1 MQELQGYT
9 LIQINNIKDK
19 DEYDKI
25 EIRVKTL
32 SKVIN
37 FLILDLLEPKNYIQN
52 NQKKDFTCYL
62 PCKSISNFLSTCI
75 KYKKD
80 SNLLGFNLGSI
91 SPSIINGKTSSI
103 FFTRDESDFPI
114 SDNDFLSPDEEIFY
128 HKENKTDNNRNHKM
142 LKFSTKKTLN
152 KLLNQKIISKR
163 QSTLLTYKKLN
174 DNHLTSENLLGD
186 KMNFNNKTQYQ
197 SKKRFSVFTK
207 NINEVIK
214 E

>member
-1 MQELQGYT
+1 
-9 LIQINNIKDK
+9 
-19 DEYDKI
+19 
-25 EIRVKTL
+25 
-32 SKVIN
+32 
-37 FLILDLLEPKNYIQN
+37 
-52 NQKKDFTCYL
+52 
-62 PCKSISNFLSTCI
+62 
-75 KYKKD
+75 
-80 SNLLGFNLGSI
+80 
-91 SPSIINGKTSSI
+91 
-103 FFTRDESDFPI
+103 
-114 SDNDFLSPDEEIFY
+114 
-128 HKENKTDNNRNHKM
+128 M

-207 NINEVIK
+207 NINDVIK

>member
-1 MQELQGYT
+1 M
-9 LIQINNIKDK
+9 
-19 DEYDKI
+19 
-25 EIRVKTL
+25 
-32 SKVIN
+32 
-37 FLILDLLEPKNYIQN
+37 
-52 NQKKDFTCYL
+52 
-62 PCKSISNFLSTCI
+62 STCI

-207 NINEVIK
+207 NINDVIK